1 MIEVLVES
9 QIAIDKVHGFAGRST
24 CSKVI
29 FSSDTEL
36 EPYAK
41 IDFESEEYKYFG
53 VLVYPSIEDVYAGS
67 PDYFVKKDKQ

>member
-1 MIEVLVES
+1 VIEVLVES

-53 VLVYPSIEDVYAGS
+53 VLIHPPIGDVYAGL
-67 PDYFVKKDKQ
+67 PDYIVKKDL